1 LYKIGTVFQPV
12 FFSRIPLV
20 IHIVFD
26 AELLRE
32 FKLSSRITSY
42 LYAITQS
49 VLRLPWSPAEA
60 LRFASTPRSSSGYLD
75 KRKLA
80 KQRAARKRRKQ
91 KKRATFARHS
101 SLPLFDNRL
110 TDSLNSDEG
119 FASDDD
125 CGASD
130 DDGDGPHGDVW
141 TKSEDS
147 AVLSKQFR
155 PSKSLAMTS
164 RTVNPT
170 RAGNQIAP
178 TILLSPQ
185 QAVSQPLVHSKAY
198 ADLAQNPSKHSPSP
212 SPSPSPSH
220 EEEYAYRVAG
230 CVCALLA
237 GVVSGSMY
245 VPGHFTPVQ

>member
-1 LYKIGTVFQPV
+1 M
-12 FFSRIPLV
+12 
-20 IHIVFD
+20 
-26 AELLRE
+26 
-32 FKLSSRITSY
+32 TSY

-49 VLRLPWSPAEA
+49 VLKSSWSPAEA
-60 LRFASTPRSSSGYLD
+60 LHFASTPRSSCGYLD

-125 CGASD
+125 CGESD

-170 RAGNQIAP
+170 RDGNQIAP
-178 TILLSPQ
+178 TMPLSPQ
-185 QAVSQPLVHSKAY
+185 QAASQPLVHSKTY
-198 ADLAQNPSKHSPSP
+198 ADLAQNPSKPSP
-212 SPSPSPSH
+212 SHSHSH

-245 VPGHFTPVQ
+245 VPVHFTPVQ